1 MKYSLWYGKGK
12 AAKNSSVPLQWWNK
26 SAETPDKLW
35 SPPMKM
41 KRSSMGHLS
50 LEAMVRAKDLKSR
63 DQHDAGS
70 ATPMPTPTHSSQ

>member
-1 MKYSLWYGKGK
+1 
-12 AAKNSSVPLQWWNK
+12 
-26 SAETPDKLW
+26 
-35 SPPMKM
+35 
-41 KRSSMGHLS
+41 MGHLS